1 MQVTLQV
8 AYSGTHH
15 NIFSFSLPLPSL
27 SQASQAAAGQPGGEV
42 AGQSGGEPSGGVTVP
57 SQAAAARRRRRAAQA
72 AAGQPGGA
80 AASQAATAPGVV
92 RRCSGAVAGRSGGG
106 TARSGRIWPWA
117 VTATGGARITSS
129 TARGRQ
135 ARWWRGQRR
144 HLSSNRR
151 GTARQEILDAR
162 KGAAVAGVGLKIPSS
177 PSASN
182 SSPSASSFGCA
193 ELSFLPLSLPWRP
206 DKAANFFC

>member
-15 NIFSFSLPLPSL
+15 NIFSFSLSLPSL
-27 SQASQAAAGQPGGEV
+27 SQASQAAAGQPGEEV

-57 SQAAAARRRRRAAQA
+57 SQAAAARRRCRAAQA

-80 AASQAATAPGVV
+80 AASQAATAPGVE

-117 VTATGGARITSS
+117 ATATGGARMTSS

-177 PSASN
+177 PSAS
-182 SSPSASSFGCA
+182 SFGCA